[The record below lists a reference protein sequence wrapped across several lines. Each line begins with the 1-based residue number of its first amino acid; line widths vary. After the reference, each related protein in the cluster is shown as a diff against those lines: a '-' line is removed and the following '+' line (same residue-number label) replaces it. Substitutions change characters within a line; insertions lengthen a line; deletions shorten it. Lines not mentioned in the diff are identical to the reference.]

1 MSVTAAATTAAA
13 NKSHD
18 KALLESGLFSDVEV
32 KCGEESWRLHR
43 NILSRCLWFHKALT
57 GSFEEA
63 TSGVIIIHTFEPK
76 HISWLLEY
84 IYLGDLD
91 LRELCRQPSMAARL
105 MDIFDLGDFF
115 AIPKLCGDAMGYFSE
130 YLAEELVQIQREY
143 HLYDST
149 KLAAHIQTIRTI
161 YGRDTPAQ
169 KHFLP
174 VLTEFIHRARY
185 RLLRE
190 PEFTALL
197 DEIPALA
204 VKMFRTMVDSG
215 EFVRVSYP
223 SDCTKCGDDLQDT
236 CTHEILPKT
245 KLRAYCQKCAEKKA
259 FTPPTTDWMGRF
271 QAYRE
276 KKEEYKKSLET
287 QSDELT
293 EIPNED

>member
-1 MSVTAAATTAAA
+1 MAT
-13 NKSHD
+13 
-18 KALLESGLFSDVEV
+18 
-32 KCGEESWRLHR
+32 
-43 NILSRCLWFHKALT
+43 
-57 GSFEEA
+57 
-63 TSGVIIIHTFEPK
+63 
-76 HISWLLEY
+76 
-84 IYLGDLD
+84 
-91 LRELCRQPSMAARL
+91 RL
-105 MDIFDLGDFF
+105 MDVFDLGDFF
-115 AIPKLCGDAMGYFSE
+115 AIPKLCEEAMGYFSK

-143 HLYDST
+143 HLYDSH
-149 KLAAHIQTIRTI
+149 KLAAHPQTIRTV
-161 YGRDTPAQ
+161 YGRGAPAQ
-169 KHFLP
+169 EHFLR

-223 SDCTKCGDDLQDT
+223 SDCTKCGHDLQDT
-236 CTHEILPKT
+236 CTHEILPTT
-245 KLRAYCQKCAEKKA
+245 KLRGYCNKCAVKKA

-276 KKEEYKKSLET
+276 KKEEYRKPLET

-293 EIPNED
+293 EVPNKD